1 MNHRHSALSSRANV
15 FTDLILLLLRASVIE
30 SQRGQRCRNQTE
42 KKKELTNVPEVR
54 DNAWMSLAETFFG
67 SGVGGHVS
75 VW

>member
-42 KKKELTNVPEVR
+42 KKKRADER
-54 DNAWMSLAETFFG
+54 SRSAR
-67 SGVGGHVS
+67 
-75 VW
+75 